1 MRRVTEQRGFTI
13 IELMIALVI
22 LGIVTAQVMV
32 VFGTQRR
39 TAVVSDRLLD
49 VQEGARTVIDLIA
62 HDVRMAGMLVP
73 REAGVSSF
81 DGGTGAAD
89 RLCVS
94 DASYFNTPLD
104 GSPSPSLDNR
114 GAHFSTAEV
123 TAVTAM
129 GVWLQTLDVDGA
141 GNAIDFLPGDGI
153 IISNGN
159 RTHCGQIVA
168 VIGNQINIDPAHM
181 IPGGLFPSTA
191 GLVAAPA
198 IIYELDE
205 PNLTLTRNGV
215 TLATSTEDLQ
225 VEYWVDNQLPDGLV
239 GGTEF
244 PIHDLNASPGAWLI
258 QTDRIS
264 RVRVS
269 VVARTEVSD
278 GDGSVVSQRYR
289 RPASANR
296 TVGATDQFRRRR
308 FSVSITPRNLF

>member
-1 MRRVTEQRGFTI
+1 MRRSTEQRGFTI
-13 IELMIALVI
+13 IELMIALLI

-39 TAVVSDRLLD
+39 TALVSDRLLD
-49 VQEGARTVIDLIA
+49 VQAGARTVIDLIA
-62 HDVRMAGMLVP
+62 HDLRMAGMLVP
-73 REAGVSSF
+73 RVAGVSSV
-81 DGGTGAAD
+81 DGGTGGAD

-94 DASYFNTPLD
+94 DASYFVTPLD

-114 GAHFSTAEV
+114 GSHFTNATV

-129 GVWLQTLDVDGA
+129 GVFLQSLDIDDA
-141 GNAIDFLPGDGI
+141 GSTIDFVPGDGI
-153 IISNGN
+153 IVSDGN
-159 RTHCGQIVA
+159 KTHCAQIVA
-168 VIGNQINIDPAHM
+168 IFGNQINLEPTHM
-181 IPGGLFPSTA
+181 IPGGTFASTA
-191 GLVAAPA
+191 GLVAVPA

-205 PNLTLTRNGV
+205 PNLTLMRNGV

-225 VEYWVDNQLPDGLV
+225 VEYWVDNQMPDGLV

-244 PIHDLNASPGAWLI
+244 PIHDLNASPGAWQI

-269 VVARTEVSD
+269 VVARTDVGDSD
-278 GDGSVVSQRYR
+278 GAVVSQRYR

-296 TVGATDQFRRRR
+296 TQGAFDEFRRRR
-308 FSVSITPRNLF
+308 FSVSLTPRNLF

>member
-1 MRRVTEQRGFTI
+1 MRRATEQRGFTI

-39 TAVVSDRLLD
+39 TAVASDRLLD
-49 VQEGARTVIDLIA
+49 VQEGARTVTDLIA

-73 REAGVSSF
+73 RVAGVSSV
-81 DGGTGAAD
+81 DGGTSAAD

-114 GAHFSTAEV
+114 GAHFTTATV

-129 GVWLQTLDVDGA
+129 GVFLASLDIDGA
-141 GNAIDFLPGDGI
+141 GAVNDFVPGDGI

-159 RTHCGQIVA
+159 KTHCAQIVSI
-168 VIGNQINIDPAHM
+168 VSNQINLEPTHM
-181 IPGGLFPSTA
+181 IPGGQFPSTA

-225 VEYWVDNQLPDGLV
+225 VEYWVDNQVANGLQD
-239 GGTEF
+239 TAEF

-258 QTDRIS
+258 ATDLIRQ
-264 RVRVS
+264 VRVS

-278 GDGSVVSQRYR
+278 GDGTVVSQRYR

-296 TVGATDQFRRRR
+296 NVGVADQFRRRR